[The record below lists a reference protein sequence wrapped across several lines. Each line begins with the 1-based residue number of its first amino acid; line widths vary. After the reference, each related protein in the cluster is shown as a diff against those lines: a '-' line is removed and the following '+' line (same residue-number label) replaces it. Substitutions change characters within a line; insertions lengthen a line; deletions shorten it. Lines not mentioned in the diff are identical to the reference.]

1 MEVDSSLLPLSWLTF
16 ANVIS
21 ALLLIAAA
29 WRAPWQRLRESEMQ
43 HAWFGA
49 SVALIVL
56 WWIRAGVV
64 PGLGFHFFGV
74 TALTLMFG
82 WQLALLAGP
91 AVLAAGIWTGHGD
104 WLALGVNTLMLF
116 GLPVAVT
123 WSVHRLASERLPWNF
138 FVFVFINCYLAAVLS
153 MALATLCMAGLQV
166 AAGQVSAA
174 YLFSD
179 YLPFLPM
186 LLLSEGFI
194 NGTVIAVLVATRP
207 GWVWTF
213 DDQRYLRKGT

>member
-1 MEVDSSLLPLSWLTF
+1 MEVDSSLLPLAWLKS
-16 ANVIS
+16 ANVVMT
-21 ALLLIAAA
+21 LLLIAAA
-29 WRAPWQRLRESEMQ
+29 WSAPWHRLREPEMQ

-49 SVALIVL
+49 MVALSVL
-56 WWIRAGVV
+56 WWIRAGIV

-74 TALTLMFG
+74 TTLTLMFG

-104 WLALGVNTLMLF
+104 WQALGMNTLVLF
-116 GLPVAVT
+116 GLPVTVT
-123 WSVHRLASERLPWNF
+123 WTMHRLACRRLPWNF
-138 FVFVFINCYLAAVLS
+138 FVYVFINCYLAAVLS
-153 MALATLCMAGLQV
+153 MALATICMTGLQV

-213 DDQRYLRKGT
+213 DDKRYLRKGT